1 MEKYEKKGGEKSQ
14 VNSNKFKLLNKRTTI
29 VVTQN
34 KSLKV
39 KVCILINM
47 RVQTSKEA
55 NKDLMIQ
62 FSSRN

>member
-1 MEKYEKKGGEKSQ
+1 MEKYKKKGGEKSQ
-14 VNSNKFKLLNKRTTI
+14 VNSNKFKLLNKHTTI